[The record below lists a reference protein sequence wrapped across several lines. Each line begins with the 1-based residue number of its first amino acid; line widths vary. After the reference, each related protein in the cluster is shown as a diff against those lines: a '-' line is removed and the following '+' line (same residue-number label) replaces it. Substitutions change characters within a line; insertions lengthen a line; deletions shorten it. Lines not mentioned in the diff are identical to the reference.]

1 MIYHDFYQYNM
12 IYMTSE
18 LVCLFCAHWTLLYS
32 WMPINFSNAIF
43 YWILIKYRLSLWFG
57 QDILQNIDYS
67 SEAENKFVDML
78 SEPISFIY
86 QMCLPVSNFEWIKMQ
101 SFILFKST
109 YVTQLVL
116 IKIINDFNKAC
127 LENQLFEFVLQI
139 ANICNYFAKLAKI
152 HFLRNIKTQ
161 INQYEINNILFAFWL
176 HLWQ

>member
-1 MIYHDFYQYNM
+1 
-12 IYMTSE
+12 
-18 LVCLFCAHWTLLYS
+18 
-32 WMPINFSNAIF
+32 
-43 YWILIKYRLSLWFG
+43 
-57 QDILQNIDYS
+57 
-67 SEAENKFVDML
+67 
-78 SEPISFIY
+78 
-86 QMCLPVSNFEWIKMQ
+86 MQ

-176 HLWQ
+176 HL